1 MALPESIDLVTITV
15 DIVSDTGRCRNVVPA
30 LVMGNRDK
38 LATLAS
44 QAQINNISIWSESRF
59 KQFPCSVKKQ

>member
-1 MALPESIDLVTITV
+1 MALPESIDLVTISS
-15 DIVSDTGRCRNVVPA
+15 IVLDTGRCRNVVPA